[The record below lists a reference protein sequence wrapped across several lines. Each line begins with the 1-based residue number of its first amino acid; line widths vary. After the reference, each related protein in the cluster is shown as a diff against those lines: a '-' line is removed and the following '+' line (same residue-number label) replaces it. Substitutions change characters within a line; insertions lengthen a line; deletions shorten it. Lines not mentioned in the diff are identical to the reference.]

1 MDSKRV
7 ATLLAV
13 AALAA
18 CGGSD
23 MSSSSSPTPTTP
35 TTPTTT
41 TSGFFI
47 TIANLTFTPLN
58 IRVPPGGTVT
68 VVNNDSMPHSVTSQA
83 RVNTFVPGVVALAST
98 VTVPFGVAIAPA

>member
-7 ATLLAV
+7 VTLLAV

-23 MSSSSSPTPTTP
+23 GSSSSTPTPTPTTP
-35 TTPTTT
+35 TT

-47 TIANLTFTPLN
+47 TISGLAFTPLN
-58 IRVPPGGTVT
+58 LHVPPGGTVT
-68 VVNNDSMPHSVTSQA
+68 V
-83 RVNTFVPGVVALAST
+83 
-98 VTVPFGVAIAPA
+98 PFGVFIAPA